1 MNSRTKNSI
10 INSSVSITTQ
20 ILIVVLNF
28 VVKTIFIKTL
38 GSEYLGINGLFSNII
53 TMLSLAD
60 LGIGLAIPYS
70 LYKPLAT
77 KDEKKIKGLMKY
89 YSKIYTVI
97 GIIVLVIGLSLIP
110 ILPYIIKD
118 MPDISNIYLIY
129 ALFVIHSASSY
140 FFIYKKFLIDSDQKG
155 YISSRIVFAFS
166 SILSIIQ
173 IVILIL
179 TKDFI
184 LFLVSSI
191 IMVILQNIYISK
203 KVDKMY
209 PYIKEKNIEELT
221 KEEIK
226 DIKKNVSAVFLY
238 KIGNVVTNGTDNIVI
253 SKFIGLISVGLYSNY
268 ILIASSITSI
278 INQIFGAITSSIGN
292 LVVTTNPERSRD
304 IYEKLNFFNFYLY
317 SLFSIC
323 IMVLINPFIK
333 IWIGNDYLLSN
344 IIVFIF
350 GLKIYT
356 SGMQNV
362 TSSFRN
368 AYGLFHKAR
377 FVPILMVILNIV
389 LSVIL
394 VIPFGIAGVIGG
406 TILSTLLTTAWL
418 DPYIIYKNGFQKSPK
433 EYYIKYVM
441 YLIIYIV
448 LSILASLL
456 FSILSINNIFG
467 FIVAG
472 TLIFVIINL
481 VLIIMFGRTKE
492 FIYFY
497 DKFIPSIKNKLKLN

>member
-110 ILPYIIKD
+110 VLPYIIKD

-191 IMVILQNIYISK
+191 ILH
-203 KVDKMY
+203 
-209 PYIKEKNIEELT
+209 L
-221 KEEIK
+221 
-226 DIKKNVSAVFLY
+226 
-238 KIGNVVTNGTDNIVI
+238 
-253 SKFIGLISVGLYSNY
+253 
-268 ILIASSITSI
+268 
-278 INQIFGAITSSIGN
+278 
-292 LVVTTNPERSRD
+292 
-304 IYEKLNFFNFYLY
+304 
-317 SLFSIC
+317 
-323 IMVLINPFIK
+323 
-333 IWIGNDYLLSN
+333 
-344 IIVFIF
+344 
-350 GLKIYT
+350 
-356 SGMQNV
+356 
-362 TSSFRN
+362 
-368 AYGLFHKAR
+368 
-377 FVPILMVILNIV
+377 
-389 LSVIL
+389 
-394 VIPFGIAGVIGG
+394 
-406 TILSTLLTTAWL
+406 ILS
-418 DPYIIYKNGFQKSPK
+418 
-433 EYYIKYVM
+433 M
-441 YLIIYIV
+441 
-448 LSILASLL
+448 
-456 FSILSINNIFG
+456 FSF
-467 FIVAG
+467 
-472 TLIFVIINL
+472 
-481 VLIIMFGRTKE
+481 M
-492 FIYFY
+492 
-497 DKFIPSIKNKLKLN
+497 